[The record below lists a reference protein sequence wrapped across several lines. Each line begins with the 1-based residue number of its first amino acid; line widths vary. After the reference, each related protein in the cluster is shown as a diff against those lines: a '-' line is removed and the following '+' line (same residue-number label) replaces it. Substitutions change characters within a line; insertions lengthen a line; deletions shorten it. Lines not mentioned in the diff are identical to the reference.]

1 MRDDPPPRFVPILTE
16 VVQAPEGAA
25 APASADAPGTAPAPA
40 GPESA
45 LRVDDEWV
53 GRLTARVL
61 AELEPLVVD
70 AVRTLQAQQV
80 QQARDLQAMVHAMV
94 ADRLAQLVA
103 DIQVVTP
110 PE

>member
-16 VVQAPEGAA
+16 VVQAPEGSAA
-25 APASADAPGTAPAPA
+25 SVPADAPGTAPAPA

-45 LRVDDEWV
+45 PPVDDQWV

-70 AVRTLQAQQV
+70 AVRTLQAQQ
-80 QQARDLQAMVHAMV
+80 ARDVQAMVRAMV